1 MTANIHRWAGPHR
14 FGGLKARANMG
25 GSPLERSN
33 RMTTTDTLPDMG
45 LAVDGMAPMKSQSQ
59 TGGELHFS
67 RTN

>member
-1 MTANIHRWAGPHR
+1 
-14 FGGLKARANMG
+14 MG